1 MQLSMYV
8 PRAAAAPLEAVRQV
22 LDPVQHRLIPA
33 HVTLCREDELRGL
46 RREDLA
52 LRASGFLA
60 QSVELR
66 FGPPVSF
73 DGHGILLPCV
83 SGELEFRELR
93 EHVLGTTHVR
103 RQAPH
108 ITLAHPR
115 NPKAPG
121 NDLATAR
128 TLPPDLAFRF
138 TSVTLI
144 RQEGGGPWQ
153 VLDELRLAGLVAR
166 REK

>member
-8 PRAAAAPLEAVRQV
+8 PRPDAAQLEAVRQV

-33 HVTLCREDELRGL
+33 HVTLCREDELLGL
-46 RREDLA
+46 RLEDI
-52 LRASGFLA
+52 ASRVAGFFV
-60 QSVELR
+60 QRVELR

-93 EHVLGTTHVR
+93 EHVLGTTSVR

-121 NDLATAR
+121 NDLAAAR
-128 TLPPDLAFRF
+128 ALPPDLAFGF
-138 TSVTLI
+138 TSVMLI

-153 VLDELRLAGLVAR
+153 VLDELRLGHP
-166 REK
+166 